1 MIRFDR
7 RVVFDRRVG
16 VRDADGNVQQLW
28 QPLCALWANVRETP
42 GREAVNAGRVA
53 ANHTATI
60 WLRSGAL
67 ARGITPG
74 DRAVYRGI
82 AWDILGANPT
92 GADGRI
98 IELLVETDGGVAE

>member
-7 RVVFDRRVG
+7 RVSFDRRVG
-16 VRDADGNVQQLW
+16 SKDADGNVQQRW

-42 GREAVNAGRVA
+42 GREVVQAGRVTA
-53 ANHTATI
+53 QHTATI
-60 WLRSGAL
+60 WLRAGPL
-67 ARGITPG
+67 ARSITAG

-82 AWDILGANPT
+82 AWDILGASPA

-98 IELLVETDGGVAE
+98 IELLVETEGRSP